1 MKYSLG
7 QREQLYIMV
16 LRLCSGEAG
25 HHSHEYFNIVNKGEH
40 TLSEVL
46 GKQPFFS
53 LPPALGDEEPCLGIS
68 GGLRSPQ
75 ADGETKPLVSAF

>member
-1 MKYSLG
+1 
-7 QREQLYIMV
+7 MV
-16 LRLCSGEAG
+16 FRLCSGEAG

-53 LPPALGDEEPCLGIS
+53 LPPALGEAERSGDEEPCLGIS